1 MRWCIPASRTSNTH
15 IKPASRV
22 CIQPWILELFGT
34 RHIALHSL
42 SDEELLARIDKR
54 NAHDRAFHT
63 LVDRYKE
70 KLYRLLMRLL
80 QVHEDA
86 DDALQT
92 TFIRLWEKHA
102 QFKAESSLY
111 TWLYRVASN
120 EALMLLRKRK
130 KLPMDDADEFL
141 ADAQGP
147 EPQLDGDKAS
157 RLLLESLDT
166 LPPRQRTVFCLR
178 YFEEI
183 PYHEM
188 AAMLDVSEGAL
199 KASYHHAV
207 KKISTYVQQ
216 HSH

>member
-1 MRWCIPASRTSNTH
+1 LA
-15 IKPASRV
+15 
-22 CIQPWILELFGT
+22 LFGT
-34 RHIALHSL
+34 RNTALDTL
-42 SDEELLARIDKR
+42 SDEELLARIDTR
-54 NAHDRAFHT
+54 NTYDRAFHA

-70 KLYRLLMRLL
+70 KLYRLLIRIL

-86 DDALQT
+86 DDALQN

-130 KLPMDDADEFL
+130 KLPMDDADEML
-141 ADAQGP
+141 ADVQGP
-147 EPQLDGDKAS
+147 EPQLDGDKVS

-166 LPPRQRTVFCLR
+166 LPPRQRAVFCLR
-178 YFEEI
+178 YYEEI
-183 PYHEM
+183 PYQEI
-188 AAMLDVSEGAL
+188 AAMLEVSEGAL

-207 KKISTYVQQ
+207 KKISTYVQL

>member
-1 MRWCIPASRTSNTH
+1 MA
-15 IKPASRV
+15 
-22 CIQPWILELFGT
+22 LFGT
-34 RHIALHSL
+34 RYTALDKL
-42 SDEELLARIDKR
+42 SDEELLARIDTA
-54 NAHDRAFHT
+54 NAHDRAFHA

-70 KLYRLLMRLL
+70 RLYRLLIRML

-92 TFIRLWEKHA
+92 TFIRLWEKHPG
-102 QFKAESSLY
+102 FKGEAKLY

-130 KLPMDDADEFL
+130 KLPLEDADETL
-141 ADAQGP
+141 ADSDGP
-147 EPQLDGDKAS
+147 EPQVDGDKAS
-157 RLLLESLDT
+157 RLLFESLDT
-166 LPPRQRTVFCLR
+166 LPPRQRAVFCLR

-183 PYHEM
+183 PYQEI

-207 KKISTYVQQ
+207 KKISAFVQL

>member
-1 MRWCIPASRTSNTH
+1 MA
-15 IKPASRV
+15 
-22 CIQPWILELFGT
+22 LFGT
-34 RHIALHSL
+34 RHTDLHTL
-42 SDEELLARIDKR
+42 SDEELLSRIDTR

-70 KLYRLLMRLL
+70 KLYRLLIRML

-130 KLPMDDADEFL
+130 KLPMDDIDELPADV
-141 ADAQGP
+141 QGP
-147 EPQLDGDKAS
+147 EPQLNGEKAT
-157 RLLLESLDT
+157 RLLLASLDI
-166 LPPRQRTVFCLR
+166 LPPRQRAVFCLR

-183 PYHEM
+183 PYQEI
-188 AAMLDVSEGAL
+188 AAMLEVSEGAL

-207 KKISTYVQQ
+207 KKITAFVQQ

>member
-1 MRWCIPASRTSNTH
+1 MA
-15 IKPASRV
+15 
-22 CIQPWILELFGT
+22 LFGT
-34 RHIALHSL
+34 RYTALDKL
-42 SDEELLARIDKR
+42 SDEELLARIDTA
-54 NAHDRAFHT
+54 NAHDRAFHA

-70 KLYRLLMRLL
+70 RLYRLLIRML

-92 TFIRLWEKHA
+92 TFIRLWEKHSG
-102 QFKAESSLY
+102 FKGEAKLY

-130 KLPMDDADEFL
+130 KLPLEDADETL
-141 ADAQGP
+141 ADSVGP
-147 EPQLDGDKAS
+147 EPQVHGDKAS
-157 RLLLESLDT
+157 RLLFESLDT
-166 LPPRQRTVFCLR
+166 LPPRQRAVFCLR

-183 PYHEM
+183 PYQEI
-188 AAMLDVSEGAL
+188 ASMLNVSEGAL

-207 KKISTYVQQ
+207 KKISAFVQL